1 MHDYIPS
8 YTMTVGSTPGQSS
21 WVPGRSGPTGCGW
34 YRVIVP
40 LTELGRHGWDVAYRA
55 GVPPP
60 EAAGYRIITA
70 QRLDKPKALP
80 IWRRLRAS
88 HRLVYETDDDIFSVP
103 PERWVHATYPQHVMQ
118 EIVQHAAQCADL
130 LTVST
135 EPLAEV
141 YRKRGCREV
150 RVLPNC
156 LPRGVIG
163 MRRNRN
169 RRKLVVGWGGGG
181 SHEKDIRMIAGPLAG
196 FLDQHPKAELHLIG
210 SDFSDVIG
218 RKARFTEWVPSD
230 ETLDY
235 YRGID
240 FDIGLAPL
248 TGTAFDQSKSNIKA
262 LEYMALG
269 IPVLASD
276 AEPYRGTVIDGVNGY
291 LIRRQRD
298 WGRRLREL
306 ANDPAAREEMGAKAM
321 VTAREHAIE
330 ANWHKWA
337 AVYEELL

>member
-1 MHDYIPS
+1 
-8 YTMTVGSTPGQSS
+8 MTVGSTPDQSS
-21 WVPGRSGPTGCGW
+21 WVPGKSGPTGCGW

-40 LTELGRHGWDVAYRA
+40 LSELGRHGWDVAYRA

-80 IWRRLRAS
+80 IWRRLRAT
-88 HRLVYETDDDIFSVP
+88 HRLIYETDDDIFSVP

-163 MRRNRN
+163 MRRNRS

-210 SDFSDVIG
+210 SDFSEVIG

-248 TGTAFDQSKSNIKA
+248 TGTAFDQSKSTSRRWSTWPSA
-262 LEYMALG
+262 SRCW
-269 IPVLASD
+269 PVTRNRTA
-276 AEPYRGTVIDGVNGY
+276 
-291 LIRRQRD
+291 
-298 WGRRLREL
+298 GR
-306 ANDPAAREEMGAKAM
+306 
-321 VTAREHAIE
+321 
-330 ANWHKWA
+330 
-337 AVYEELL
+337 

>member
-1 MHDYIPS
+1 MS
-8 YTMTVGSTPGQSS
+8 VGSTPEQST
-21 WVPGRSGPTGCGW
+21 WVPGASGPTGCGW

-40 LTELGRHGWDVAYRA
+40 LAELARHGWDTAWRH

-60 EAAGYRIITA
+60 EASGYRIITA

-80 IWRRLRAS
+80 VWRRLRMS

-118 EIVQHAAQCADL
+118 EVVQHAAQCADL

-141 YRKRGCREV
+141 YRARGCREV

-156 LPRGVIG
+156 LPRGVVG
-163 MRRNRN
+163 MARNRN
-169 RRKLVVGWGGGG
+169 RRKLVVGWAGGG
-181 SHEKDIRMIAGPLAG
+181 SHEKDLRMIAEPVRD
-196 FLDQHPKAELHLIG
+196 FLDAHPKAELHLMG

-218 RKARFTEWVPSD
+218 RRARFTEWSPAD

-240 FDIGLAPL
+240 FGIGLAPL
-248 TGTAFDQSKSNIKA
+248 TGTRFDQSKSNIKV

-276 AEPYRGTVIDGVNGY
+276 CEPYRGTVIDGVNGY
-291 LIRRQRD
+291 LIRSHRD

-321 VTAREHAIE
+321 ATAAEHVIDR
-330 ANWHKWA
+330 NWHKWA
-337 AVYEELL
+337 AVYKELL